1 MKEYVVTIGGIE
13 HTMLLDED
21 EAKARDAKPVQSKS
35 STPANKS
42 RATSTRNK

>member
-1 MKEYVVTIGGIE
+1 MKEYVVTINGTE
-13 HTMLLDED
+13 HTMRLDED
-21 EAKARDAKPVQSKS
+21 EAKARDAKPVQGKA